1 MSRHSPRQKSLE
13 RKFSC
18 REDIAMGPEIAVLL
32 EHYDAVYVEIPK
44 VACTSLKVALAPLV
58 GVDLEVSG
66 GNPHVVDFPSPPEA
80 SGSDGDRLYP
90 GIYAFS
96 FVRNPWDRLLSCY
109 RDKIGGEVDGFTNF
123 TVRPGVADCLAGFD
137 AFFAN
142 MSFEKFVKAVASIS
156 DCAADEHFRSQ
167 STFLMTEPG
176 RVGVDFVGRYENLQS
191 DFRYVSQK
199 IGLPAGVGL
208 PRLQAARNTANYVDY
223 YTLETRIIVSDR
235 FREDIETF
243 AYHFGS

>member
-142 MSFEKFVKAVASIS
+142 MSFEEFVKAVASIP
-156 DCAADEHFRSQ
+156 DCAADGHFRSQ